1 MIIEVL
7 ITGISPV
14 LTQQVEVLLHLAR
27 QRWEGKESRA
37 VKGGKMCPKMTLGQT
52 AQKDVGKRMLTDK
65 PLWD

>member
-1 MIIEVL
+1 M
-7 ITGISPV
+7 